1 MIKKVALLAGGVGGA
16 KMASG
21 FALLD
26 QIELSVIV
34 NAGDDFRH
42 LGLAISPDIDTV
54 TYTLAG
60 ISSKERGWGIESD
73 TRKVLQ
79 TLERY
84 GGETWF
90 DIGDQDFA
98 TSIYRTSKMDEGWS
112 LTQIT
117 NQISTH
123 LGVKRNITILPMSD
137 DVVST
142 MVHTDEGILP
152 FQTYFVKRRC
162 LPRVSG
168 FSFSGIEKAKPTP
181 NVISAIEEAEL
192 IVIAPSNPWVS
203 IAPILNLNGIHEM
216 VEHKT
221 IIAISPLIGGK
232 TVKGPAAKM
241 FSELGILP
249 SNYSIAQ
256 FYGGILNG
264 IFIDN
269 LDAEDVED
277 IEKMGMFCIPTNTL
291 MKNRGIAKK
300 LAQDILNLSQRS
312 ELF

>member
-34 NAGDDFRH
+34 NTGDDFH
-42 LGLAISPDIDTV
+42 HIGLAISPDIDTV

-60 ISSKERGWGIESD
+60 ISSKQHGWGIESD

-79 TLERY
+79 TLESY

-98 TSIYRTSKMDEGWS
+98 TSIYRTSKVDEGWS

-123 LGVKRNITILPMSD
+123 LGVKTNVTILPMSD

-162 LPRVSG
+162 VPRVSG
-168 FSFSGIEKAKPTP
+168 FSFSGIEKAKPTL
-181 NVISAIEEAEL
+181 NVITAIEEADL

-203 IAPILNLNGIHEM
+203 IAPILNLNGIRDM

-221 IIAISPLIGGK
+221 IIAVSPLIGGK

-241 FSELGILP
+241 FSELGIRP
-249 SNYSIAQ
+249 SSCSIAQ

-269 LDAEDVED
+269 IDAEDVED
-277 IEKMGMFCIPTNTL
+277 IEKMGIFCIPTNTL
-291 MKNRGIAKK
+291 MKNRRTAKK
-300 LAQDILNLSQRS
+300 LAQDILNHSQRL